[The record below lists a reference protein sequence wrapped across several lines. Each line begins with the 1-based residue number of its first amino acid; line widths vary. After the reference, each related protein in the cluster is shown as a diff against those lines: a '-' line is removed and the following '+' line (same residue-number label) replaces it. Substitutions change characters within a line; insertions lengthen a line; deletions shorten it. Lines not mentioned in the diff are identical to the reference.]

1 MEKEAGGAGVL
12 LPGVPGVLAARVCVV
27 DGGVT
32 GGAAA
37 RIAMGFEAK
46 VTVVDQSLSR
56 LDWRYGAQLSKA

>member
-1 MEKEAGGAGVL
+1 
-12 LPGVPGVLAARVCVV
+12 
-27 DGGVT
+27 